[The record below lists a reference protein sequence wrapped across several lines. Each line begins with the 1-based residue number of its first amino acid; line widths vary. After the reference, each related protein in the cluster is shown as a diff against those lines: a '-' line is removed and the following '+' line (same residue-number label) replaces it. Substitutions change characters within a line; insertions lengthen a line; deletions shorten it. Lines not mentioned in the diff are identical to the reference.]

1 MFCDMPLMPFSK
13 HVHTTHWEGGNMIK
27 KMKGCVSIRRKGLWY
42 FFLQFHEHIITK
54 KITKVSTNVSVIPR
68 IYRDGFMT

>member
-27 KMKGCVSIRRKGLWY
+27 KLKGCGSIRRKGLWY
-42 FFLQFHEHIITK
+42 FFLQFREHIITK
-54 KITKVSTNVSVIPR
+54 KKLLKYQKMFQLYQEFQKIVL
-68 IYRDGFMT
+68 